1 MKMLIPKTETEYNM
15 KSIRFLLLTIT
26 TMFIIIAG
34 LMIVLGFSVYS
45 HYHTF
50 SYFYQNATS
59 GRFFSPSIL
68 CIVMGMFL
76 LVVTLFGFF
85 GSLKR
90 STCLVNLYALI
101 LALMLIG
108 KLVVV
113 ILAFTL
119 DTQTLRDYVYIPI
132 SEYTSDPEI
141 QMEIDRLQ
149 VCLNCCGGDS
159 YLDYVGMNFTG
170 NNSTVVVSTIVDG
183 DQVVLVVPESCC
195 TSRGG
200 EVCTTMRA
208 NSCKA
213 ALINVFV
220 QNSTVIG
227 VLGVSVMFIQLL
239 GVIFALLLARC
250 IRKMKSEK
258 AFMSWKIKEQ
268 VILARQNEEEQQN
281 THCKSEQNT
290 RQSSEPNADSVYIP
304 PNESSIA

>member
-1 MKMLIPKTETEYNM
+1 MEVHNSRKMMFTKTETEYNM

-50 SYFYQNATS
+50 SFFYESATT
-59 GRFFSPSIL
+59 GRFFTPSIL
-68 CIVMGMFL
+68 SIIMGMFL
-76 LVVTLFGFF
+76 FIVTLFGFF
-85 GSLKR
+85 GSLKQ

-119 DTQTLRDYVYIPI
+119 DTQSLRNYIYIPVA
-132 SEYTSDPEI
+132 EYADDPEI
-141 QMEIDRLQ
+141 AMEIDRLQ
-149 VCLNCCGGDS
+149 VCLNCCGSNS
-159 YLDYVGMNFTG
+159 YLDYVGMEFSSNQ
-170 NNSTVVVSTIVDG
+170 STVVVSTIVNG
-183 DQVVLVVPESCC
+183 DQVSVIVPETCC
-195 TSRGG
+195 ITRGS
-200 EVCTTMRA
+200 EFCTAMRA

-213 ALINVFV
+213 ALVNLFV
-220 QNSTVIG
+220 QNSSVIG

-239 GVIFALLLARC
+239 GVIFAILLARC

-258 AFMSWKIKEQ
+258 ALQSWKIKEQ
-268 VILARQNEEEQQN
+268 MILAREENNQ
-281 THCKSEQNT
+281 ST
-290 RQSSEPNADSVYIP
+290 RHTEDNVADSVYIAHHDC
-304 PNESSIA
+304 STA